1 MHAYSDGAPPPNL
14 LRADFRELFLSYD
27 LLPARPE
34 AASEVL
40 HYGRTADW
48 AAYTLSPWGLVP
60 LVRFVSLVS
69 RS

>member
-1 MHAYSDGAPPPNL
+1 MHAYGDGPPPPNL
-14 LRADFRELFLSYD
+14 LRAQAWTSVPYD
-27 LLPARPE
+27 LLPVHPE
-34 AASEVL
+34 AAAQRL